1 MQLDTAAA
9 VRALDGIAERLGL
22 TGENRAVAAAEAAL
36 RVASAKMGT
45 EITKL
50 LATAGVDPREFAL
63 VAYGGA
69 GPTHANLLAA
79 EAGLTSVIVPTAPG
93 TFCALGAILADVR
106 RDYIRTI
113 RRPIGPA
120 AGRED
125 GWADIVAAIN
135 GLEKE
140 ARAWVASEGE
150 IVGEHEMLVSFS
162 LRYQGQAYELAV
174 GIPPGE
180 RDGLSARQ
188 VCDLF
193 HAEHDRLYGFRDLA
207 VPVETATA
215 RLGVVGKVPP
225 VELPQA
231 APGQPK
237 PQRSRPLWHGGHRIS
252 AAVFQRTELGA
263 GALIHGPAIV
273 EQLDTTTFILPGWQ
287 ARADRLGALHLTR
300 EVGA

>member
-125 GWADIVAAIN
+125 GWADIVAVID

-193 HAEHDRLYGFRDLA
+193 HAEHDRLYGFCDLA

-237 PQRSRPLWHGGHRIS
+237 PQRFRPLWHGGHRIS

-273 EQLDTTTFILPGWQ
+273 EQLDTTTFILPGWL